1 MSVMNR
7 ALFKKQLQQGLNTVF
22 GLEYRQYPEEWRDI
36 FDVSNS
42 TKAYEEDVLMSGL
55 GAAVVK
61 AEGAGV
67 TYDSGSELWTARY
80 TAETIALAFAITE
93 EAVEDG
99 LYGNLGAKY
108 SRSLARSMQ
117 HTKEVKGAAVLNN
130 GFSSSYTGGDGKE
143 MFATDHPVATGGTQ
157 SNELATPADLSE
169 TSMETMLIQIRKAK
183 DDRGLPIALTPMQ
196 LIVPPDEEYN
206 AVRLLSNPN
215 RPETSD
221 RDINAARIARK
232 SFYSKGASVV
242 TRLSDADAWFVKT
255 DCPDGLK
262 HFVRKKISR
271 RVEGDFETGNMRYRA
286 RERYVFGWS
295 DWRGAFASAGA

>member
-1 MSVMNR
+1 MPMNR
-7 ALFKKQLQQGLNTVF
+7 AQFKKQLQEGLNTVF
-22 GLEYRQYPEEWRDI
+22 GLEYRQHPEEWRDC

-42 TKAYEEDVLMSGL
+42 NKAYEEDVLMSGL

-67 TYDSGSELWTARY
+67 TYDSGAEQWTARY
-80 TAETIALAFAITE
+80 THETVALAFAITE

-108 SRSLARSMQ
+108 SKALARSMQ
-117 HTKEVKGAAVLNN
+117 HTKEVKGANVLNN
-130 GFSSSYTGGDGKE
+130 GFDSNYPGGDGKE
-143 MFATDHPVATGGTQ
+143 LFATDHPVATGGTQ

-169 TSMETMLIQIRKAK
+169 TSMEALLIQIRKAK
-183 DDRGLPIALTPMQ
+183 DDRGLPMALQPIR

-206 AVRLLSNPN
+206 AARLMLNPN
-215 RPETSD
+215 RPETAD
-221 RDINAARIARK
+221 RDINAGRARRSA
-232 SFYSKGASVV
+232 FYSAGPAVI
-242 TRLSDADAWFVKT
+242 TRLTDADAWFVKT

-262 HFVRKKISR
+262 HMVRKKISR
-271 RVEGDFETGNMRYRA
+271 KVEGDFETGNMRYRA

-295 DWRGAFASAGA
+295 DWRGAYGSPGA